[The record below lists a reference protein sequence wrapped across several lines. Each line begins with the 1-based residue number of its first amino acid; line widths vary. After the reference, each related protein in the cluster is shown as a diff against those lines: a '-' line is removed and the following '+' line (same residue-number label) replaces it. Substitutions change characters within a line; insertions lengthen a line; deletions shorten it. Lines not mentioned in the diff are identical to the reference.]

1 MTHQQKTIGVVFIE
15 NLADWEYGLLAA
27 SAVEWLGA
35 RVVAL
40 TPDGKPV
47 RSAAGLQVSADRDID
62 PAENEDLDALALIGS
77 DRWASADAPDVA
89 PLLKRMAGR
98 GGVIGGICGA
108 TLPLAKVGLFAN
120 VKHTSNDRDWINEH
134 APGYAGA
141 ANYVDT
147 PKAVADG
154 RIVSA
159 AGTAPVTFAAS
170 FLRLVF
176 PDQEQV
182 VQQMQSFMARE
193 HA

>member
-1 MTHQQKTIGVVFIE
+1 MAQQQKTIGIVFIDH
-15 NLADWEYGLLAA
+15 LADWEYGLLAA

-40 TPDGKPV
+40 TPEGDPV
-47 RSAAGLQVSADRDID
+47 RSTAGFQVSADRDFD
-62 PAENEDLDALALIGS
+62 PAQNEDLDALALIGS
-77 DRWASADAPDVA
+77 DCWASADAPDVA
-89 PLLKRMAGR
+89 PLLKSVAGR

-108 TLPLAKVGLFAN
+108 TLPLAKAGLFADA
-120 VKHTSNDRDWINEH
+120 KHTSNGREWINEH
-134 APGYAGA
+134 VPGYAGA
-141 ANYVDT
+141 ANYIDT

-159 AGTAPVTFAAS
+159 AGTAPVTFAAN

-176 PDQEQV
+176 PDQEPV
-182 VQQMQSFMARE
+182 VQEMQSFMSRE